1 MKYTG
6 LKEKNRLPAG
16 GEPQN
21 KIPRRAGAPGT
32 VCFRYI
38 TRKRSEWKTNRGA
51 VITGRV
57 ATSSFPSFFQY
68 WTTWFERFPFP
79 LRRGW
84 GEGDSGGGY
93 LKPSKKKVGEKLF
106 CFCFLFVSSRPAIR
120 ALRFVFQ
127 PYLFYAIH
135 VLKQNWSGCA
145 RHAYLKGPENT
156 GVKLPLQKKHGMEE
170 RQQKTLLQV
179 RSIRHR
185 TWCRG
190 SSPLEEATMT
200 SSSHP
205 HQGLRTPTTGPE
217 SSPLSSLP
225 PLLLPY
231 WACCAG
237 HNALSQPSCASTPP
251 CEY

>member
-57 ATSSFPSFFQY
+57 ATSSFPSFFQS

-93 LKPSKKKVGEKLF
+93 LKPSNTKVGEKT
-106 CFCFLFVSSRPAIR
+106 FLFLFFLCLKSSCDQSAPVCLSALPFLCYACVETKLVRVRSSRI
-120 ALRFVFQ
+120 
-127 PYLFYAIH
+127 
-135 VLKQNWSGCA
+135 
-145 RHAYLKGPENT
+145 PE
-156 GVKLPLQKKHGMEE
+156 G
-170 RQQKTLLQV
+170 
-179 RSIRHR
+179 
-185 TWCRG
+185 
-190 SSPLEEATMT
+190 A
-200 SSSHP
+200 
-205 HQGLRTPTTGPE
+205 
-217 SSPLSSLP
+217 
-225 PLLLPY
+225 
-231 WACCAG
+231 
-237 HNALSQPSCASTPP
+237 
-251 CEY
+251 